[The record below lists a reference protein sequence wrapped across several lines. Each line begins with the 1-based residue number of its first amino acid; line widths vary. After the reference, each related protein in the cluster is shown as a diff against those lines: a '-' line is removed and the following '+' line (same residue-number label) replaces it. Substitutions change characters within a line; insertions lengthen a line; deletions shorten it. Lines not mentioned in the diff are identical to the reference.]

1 MLFYCYVCN
10 PKSVPKMKNLLKYS
24 FAVLIVFSTN
34 AQKLKTLDTLEECPL
49 STHKEFYIQG
59 DAIAIGNNI
68 LSEHAEKDY
77 NEIGLIND
85 RVEMKYVDIDNE
97 NSTFSSSSAKLEL
110 PQNANKIKFAAL
122 YWSATYGFKKGQYK
136 TVKNKMFVKGKGER
150 DTTFNYIKFK
160 TPNQEYKNIKGEVIF
175 DGHDKKFFAANSPY
189 VCYAD
194 VTSILQ
200 NNTTNGYFT
209 VANVRAT
216 EGVITGGSSAGWVL
230 YVVYEQ
236 EDATPKYIR
245 TYHGLSLLNKKP
257 LDLNFNNFATKEFG
271 EIEATITMAAIEGD
285 AKLKTDKCSI
295 FSKKDN
301 MFVNLSSELRPEL
314 NFFNSKITSNEEY
327 VTERLPKSENTLGFD
342 LVAFNIPNTNNALL
356 ANNQN
361 ELDFKV
367 YTKADRFYMF
377 FTAFKT
383 DISESCYIENNDLIV
398 SNDVLKE
405 AKPVVGNI
413 EDEE

>member
-1 MLFYCYVCN
+1 
-10 PKSVPKMKNLLKYS
+10 MKNLLKYS

-34 AQKLKTLDTLEECPL
+34 AQKLEPLEPIQERPL
-49 STHKEFYIQG
+49 STQKEFYIQG

-68 LSEHAEKDY
+68 LSEHANQDY
-77 NEIGLIND
+77 NEVGLIND
-85 RVEMKYVDIDNE
+85 RVEMKYVDIDND
-97 NSTFSSSSAKLEL
+97 NATFSSSAAEL
-110 PQNANKIKFAAL
+110 QLPKNTNKIKFAAL

-136 TVKNKMFVKGKGER
+136 VVNNKMVVKGKGER

-160 TPNQEYKNIKGEVIF
+160 TPNQGYKNIKGEVIF

-189 VCYAD
+189 VCYAE

-200 NNTTNGYFT
+200 SSNLNGYFT

-245 TYHGLSLLNKKP
+245 THHGLSLLNKEP
-257 LDLNFNNFATKEFG
+257 LDISLNNFRTKELG
-271 EIEATITMAAIEGD
+271 AVEASITMAAIEGD
-285 AKLKTDKCSI
+285 AKLKTDKCAI
-295 FSKKDN
+295 FSEKEN
-301 MFVNLSSELRPEL
+301 RFISMSSDLRPES
-314 NFFNSKITSNEEY
+314 NFFNSKITNNEEY

-342 LVAFNIPNTNNALL
+342 LVTFNIPNTNNALL
-356 ANNQN
+356 GNNQKQ
-361 ELDFKV
+361 LDFKV

-383 DISESCYIENNDLIV
+383 DISESCYIENNLENNELLV
-398 SNDVLKE
+398 EVDVLKE

>member
-1 MLFYCYVCN
+1 
-10 PKSVPKMKNLLKYS
+10 MKNLLKCS

-34 AQKLKTLDTLEECPL
+34 AQKLETLELIQERPL
-49 STHKEFYIQG
+49 STQKEFYIQG

-68 LSEHAEKDY
+68 LSEHANEDY

-97 NSTFSSSSAKLEL
+97 KDTFSSSAAALQL

-136 TVKNKMFVKGKGER
+136 VVNSKMVVKGKGER
-150 DTTFNYIKFK
+150 DTTFNHIKFK
-160 TPNQEYKNIKGEVIF
+160 TPNQGYTDVKGEVLF
-175 DGHDKKFFAANSPY
+175 DGHDKKFFAGNSPY
-189 VCYAD
+189 VCYAE

-200 NNTTNGYFT
+200 NNNTNGYFT

-236 EDATPKYIR
+236 ADATPKYIR
-245 TYHGLSLLNKKP
+245 THHGLSLLNKEP
-257 LDLNFNNFATKEFG
+257 LDLNFNNFKTKELG
-271 EIEATITMAAIEGD
+271 EIAASITMAAIEGD
-285 AKLKTDKCSI
+285 AKLKTDKCAI
-295 FSKKDN
+295 FSEKENRFIN
-301 MFVNLSSELRPEL
+301 MRSDLRPES
-314 NFFNSKITSNEEY
+314 NFFNSKITNNEEY

-342 LVAFNIPNTNNALL
+342 LVTFNIPNANNALL
-356 ANNQN
+356 GNNQKQ
-361 ELDFKV
+361 LDFKV

-383 DISESCYIENNDLIV
+383 DISESCYIENNLENNDLLV
-398 SNDVLKE
+398 TVDVLKE

>member
-1 MLFYCYVCN
+1 
-10 PKSVPKMKNLLKYS
+10 MKNLLKYS

-34 AQKLKTLDTLEECPL
+34 AQKLETLEPIQERPL
-49 STHKEFYIQG
+49 SMQKEFFIHG
-59 DAIAIGNNI
+59 DAIVIGNNI
-68 LSEHAEKDY
+68 LSEHAQKDY

-85 RVEMKYVDIDNE
+85 RVEMKYVDIDEDNA
-97 NSTFSSSSAKLEL
+97 TFSSSAAQLEL
-110 PQNANKIKFAAL
+110 PQNTKKVKFAAL

-136 TVKNKMFVKGKGER
+136 VVNNKMVVKGKGER
-150 DTTFNYIKFK
+150 DTTLHIIKFK
-160 TPNQEYKNIKGEVIF
+160 TPNQEYKSIKGEVVF

-200 NNTTNGYFT
+200 NNTTNGNYT

-236 EDATPKYIR
+236 EGVTPKYIR

-257 LDLNFNNFATKEFG
+257 LDMHFNNFNTTAFG
-271 EIEATITMAAIEGD
+271 EINASITMAAIEGD
-285 AKLKTDKCSI
+285 AKLKTDKCSV

-301 MFVNLSSELRPEL
+301 TFIAMSSELRPES
-314 NFFNSKITSNEEY
+314 NFFNSKITSNEAY
-327 VTERLPKSENTLGFD
+327 VTARLPKSENTLGFD
-342 LVAFNIPNTNNALL
+342 LVTLKIPNTNNTLL

-367 YTKADRFYMF
+367 FTKADRFYMF

-383 DISESCYIENNDLIV
+383 DISETCYQENNLEKNDLIV
-398 SNDVLKE
+398 SRDVLIE
-405 AKPVVGNI
+405 AKPVVGNM

>member
-1 MLFYCYVCN
+1 
-10 PKSVPKMKNLLKYS
+10 MKNLLKYS

-34 AQKLKTLDTLEECPL
+34 AQKSETLEPIQERPL
-49 STHKEFYIQG
+49 STQKEFYIQG

-68 LSEHAEKDY
+68 LSEHANQDY
-77 NEIGLIND
+77 NEVGLIND
-85 RVEMKYVDIDNE
+85 RVEMKYVDIDNDKA
-97 NSTFSSSSAKLEL
+97 TFSSSAAALQL
-110 PQNANKIKFAAL
+110 PKNTNKIKFAAL

-136 TVKNKMFVKGKGER
+136 VVNNKMVVKGKGER
-150 DTTFNYIKFK
+150 DTTFSTIKFK
-160 TPNQEYKNIKGEVIF
+160 TPNQGYKNVKGEVIF

-189 VCYAD
+189 VCYAE

-200 NNTTNGYFT
+200 SSNPNGYFT

-245 TYHGLSLLNKKP
+245 THHGLSLLNKEP
-257 LDLNFNNFATKEFG
+257 LDIRLSSFSTKELG
-271 EIEATITMAAIEGD
+271 AVEASITMAAIEGD
-285 AKLKTDKCSI
+285 AKLKTDKCAI
-295 FSKKDN
+295 FSEKENRFIN
-301 MFVNLSSELRPEL
+301 MSSDLRPES
-314 NFFNSKITSNEEY
+314 NFFNSKITNNEEY

-342 LVAFNIPNTNNALL
+342 LVTFNIPNTNNALL
-356 ANNQN
+356 GNNQKQ
-361 ELDFKV
+361 LDFKV

-383 DISESCYIENNDLIV
+383 DISESCYIENNLENNELLV
-398 SNDVLKE
+398 AVDVLKE

>member
-1 MLFYCYVCN
+1 
-10 PKSVPKMKNLLKYS
+10 MKNLLKYS

-34 AQKLKTLDTLEECPL
+34 AQKLEPLEPIQERPL
-49 STHKEFYIQG
+49 STQKEFYIQG

-68 LSEHAEKDY
+68 LSEHANQDY
-77 NEIGLIND
+77 NEVGLIND
-85 RVEMKYVDIDNE
+85 RVEMKYVDIDND
-97 NSTFSSSSAKLEL
+97 NATFSSSAAEL
-110 PQNANKIKFAAL
+110 QLPKNTNKIKFAAL

-136 TVKNKMFVKGKGER
+136 VVNNKMVVKGKGER

-160 TPNQEYKNIKGEVIF
+160 TPNQGYKNIKGEVIF

-189 VCYAD
+189 VCYAE

-200 NNTTNGYFT
+200 SSNLNGYFT

-245 TYHGLSLLNKKP
+245 THHGLSLLNKEP
-257 LDLNFNNFATKEFG
+257 LDISLNNFRTKELG
-271 EIEATITMAAIEGD
+271 AVEASITMAAIEGD
-285 AKLKTDKCSI
+285 AKLKTDKCAI
-295 FSKKDN
+295 FSEKENRFIN
-301 MFVNLSSELRPEL
+301 MSSDLRPES
-314 NFFNSKITSNEEY
+314 NFFNSKITNNEEY

-342 LVAFNIPNTNNALL
+342 LVTFNIPNTNNALL
-356 ANNQN
+356 GNNQKQ
-361 ELDFKV
+361 LDFKV

-383 DISESCYIENNDLIV
+383 DISESCYIENNLENNELLV
-398 SNDVLKE
+398 EVDVLKE

>member
-1 MLFYCYVCN
+1 
-10 PKSVPKMKNLLKYS
+10 MKNLLKCS

-34 AQKLKTLDTLEECPL
+34 AQKLETLEPIQERPL
-49 STHKEFYIQG
+49 STQKEFYIQG

-68 LSEHAEKDY
+68 LSEHANQDY
-77 NEIGLIND
+77 NEVGLIND
-85 RVEMKYVDIDNE
+85 RVEMKYVDIDNDKA
-97 NSTFSSSSAKLEL
+97 TFSSSAAALQL
-110 PQNANKIKFAAL
+110 PKNTNKIKFAAL

-136 TVKNKMFVKGKGER
+136 VVNNKMVVKGKGER
-150 DTTFNYIKFK
+150 DTTFSSIKFK
-160 TPNQEYKNIKGEVIF
+160 TPNQGYKNIKGEVIF

-200 NNTTNGYFT
+200 SSNPNGYFT

-245 TYHGLSLLNKKP
+245 THHGLSLLNKEP
-257 LDLNFNNFATKEFG
+257 LDISLNNFRTKELG
-271 EIEATITMAAIEGD
+271 AVEASITMAAIEGD
-285 AKLKTDKCSI
+285 AKLKTDKCAI
-295 FSKKDN
+295 FSEKENRFIN
-301 MFVNLSSELRPEL
+301 MSSDLRPES
-314 NFFNSKITSNEEY
+314 NFFNSKITNNEEY

-342 LVAFNIPNTNNALL
+342 LVTFNIPNTNNALL
-356 ANNQN
+356 ANNQKQ
-361 ELDFKV
+361 LDFKV

-383 DISESCYIENNDLIV
+383 DISESCYIENNLENNDLLV
-398 SNDVLKE
+398 AVDVLKE

>member
-1 MLFYCYVCN
+1 
-10 PKSVPKMKNLLKYS
+10 MKNLLKYS

-34 AQKLKTLDTLEECPL
+34 AQKLEPLEPIQERPL
-49 STHKEFYIQG
+49 STQKEFYIQG

-68 LSEHAEKDY
+68 LSEHANQDY
-77 NEIGLIND
+77 NEVGLIND
-85 RVEMKYVDIDNE
+85 RVEMKYVDIDND
-97 NSTFSSSSAKLEL
+97 NATFSSSAAEL
-110 PQNANKIKFAAL
+110 QLPKNTNKIKFAAL

-136 TVKNKMFVKGKGER
+136 VVNNKMVVKGKGER

-160 TPNQEYKNIKGEVIF
+160 TPNQGYKNIKGEVIF

-189 VCYAD
+189 VCYAE

-200 NNTTNGYFT
+200 SSNSNGYFT

-236 EDATPKYIR
+236 EDASPKYIR
-245 TYHGLSLLNKKP
+245 THHGLSLLNKEP
-257 LDLNFNNFATKEFG
+257 LDISLNNFRTKELG
-271 EIEATITMAAIEGD
+271 AVEASITMAAIEGD
-285 AKLKTDKCSI
+285 AKLKTDKCAI
-295 FSKKDN
+295 FSEKENRFIN
-301 MFVNLSSELRPEL
+301 MSSDLRPES
-314 NFFNSKITSNEEY
+314 NFFNSKITNNEEY

-342 LVAFNIPNTNNALL
+342 LVTFNIPNTNNALL
-356 ANNQN
+356 GNNQKQ
-361 ELDFKV
+361 LDFKV

-383 DISESCYIENNDLIV
+383 DISESCYIENNLENNDLLV
-398 SNDVLKE
+398 AVDVLKE

>member
-1 MLFYCYVCN
+1 
-10 PKSVPKMKNLLKYS
+10 MKNLLKYS

-34 AQKLKTLDTLEECPL
+34 AQKLEPLEPIQERPL
-49 STHKEFYIQG
+49 STQKEFYIQG

-68 LSEHAEKDY
+68 LSDHANQDY
-77 NEIGLIND
+77 NEVGLIND
-85 RVEMKYVDIDNE
+85 RVEMKYVDIDND
-97 NSTFSSSSAKLEL
+97 NATFSSSAAEL
-110 PQNANKIKFAAL
+110 QLPKNTNKIKFAAL

-136 TVKNKMFVKGKGER
+136 VVNNKMVVKGKGER

-160 TPNQEYKNIKGEVIF
+160 TPNQGYKNIKGEVIF

-189 VCYAD
+189 VCYAE

-200 NNTTNGYFT
+200 SSNSNGYFT

-236 EDATPKYIR
+236 EDASPKYIR
-245 TYHGLSLLNKKP
+245 THHGLSLLNKEP
-257 LDLNFNNFATKEFG
+257 LDISLNNFRTKELG
-271 EIEATITMAAIEGD
+271 AVEASITMAAIEGD
-285 AKLKTDKCSI
+285 AKLKTDKCAI
-295 FSKKDN
+295 FSEKENRFIN
-301 MFVNLSSELRPEL
+301 MSSDLRPES
-314 NFFNSKITSNEEY
+314 NFFNSKITNNEEY

-342 LVAFNIPNTNNALL
+342 LVTFNIPNTNNALL
-356 ANNQN
+356 GNNQKQ
-361 ELDFKV
+361 LDFKV

-383 DISESCYIENNDLIV
+383 DISESCYIENNLENNDLLV
-398 SNDVLKE
+398 AVDVLKE

>member
-1 MLFYCYVCN
+1 
-10 PKSVPKMKNLLKYS
+10 MKNLLKYS

-34 AQKLKTLDTLEECPL
+34 AQKSETLEPIQERPL
-49 STHKEFYIQG
+49 STQKEFYIQG

-68 LSEHAEKDY
+68 LSEHANQDY
-77 NEIGLIND
+77 NEVGLIND
-85 RVEMKYVDIDNE
+85 RVEMKYVDIDNDKA
-97 NSTFSSSSAKLEL
+97 TFSSSAAALQL
-110 PQNANKIKFAAL
+110 PKNTNKIKFAAL

-136 TVKNKMFVKGKGER
+136 VVNNKMVVKGKGER
-150 DTTFNYIKFK
+150 DTTFSIIKFK
-160 TPNQEYKNIKGEVIF
+160 TPNQGYKNVKGEVIF

-189 VCYAD
+189 VCYAE

-200 NNTTNGYFT
+200 SSNPNGYFT

-245 TYHGLSLLNKKP
+245 THHGLSLLNKEP
-257 LDLNFNNFATKEFG
+257 LDIRLSSFSTKELG
-271 EIEATITMAAIEGD
+271 AVEASITMAAIEGD
-285 AKLKTDKCSI
+285 AKLKTDKCAI
-295 FSKKDN
+295 FSEKENRFIN
-301 MFVNLSSELRPEL
+301 MSSDLRPES
-314 NFFNSKITSNEEY
+314 NFFNSKITNNEEY

-342 LVAFNIPNTNNALL
+342 LVTFNIPNTNNALL
-356 ANNQN
+356 GNNQKQ
-361 ELDFKV
+361 LDFKV

-383 DISESCYIENNDLIV
+383 DISESCYIENNLENNELLV
-398 SNDVLKE
+398 SVDVLKE